1 MKILRVA
8 LLIPG
13 MIFTILCILHEL
25 SLPYSE
31 LKELNLFWTCVKW
44 CGVGFAFTLVYA
56 LLAVQC
62 RWETKSVLR
71 VNLFMKIMSLPIHA
85 VCLYLLY
92 GIITD
97 FFARMDYPVVSFLY
111 LWIGSFLTFFS
122 YGIVV
127 TIQSGMIGIA
137 GAIIGKRE
145 GTFSKKA
152 AIGYGIW
159 NCIPIVDLV
168 IAIIMWRRVKKVR
181 G

>member
-13 MIFTILCILHEL
+13 MIFTFLCILHEL
-25 SLPYSE
+25 SLPYSA

-44 CGVGFAFTLVYA
+44 CGVGLAFTLVYA
-56 LLAVQC
+56 LVAVQH
-62 RWETKSVLR
+62 RWEIKSVLKA
-71 VNLFMKIMSLPIHA
+71 NLFMKIMTLPVHA
-85 VCLYLLY
+85 ACLDLLY
-92 GIITD
+92 GIILD
-97 FFARMDYPVVSFLY
+97 FFARMDYPIVSFLY

-122 YGIVV
+122 FGIAV

-145 GTFSKKA
+145 GIFSKKV

-159 NCIPIVDLV
+159 NCIPIIDVV
-168 IAIIMWRRVKKVR
+168 IAIIMWRRVKKVQ

>member
-13 MIFTILCILHEL
+13 IICTILCILHEL

-31 LKELNLFWTCVKW
+31 LKELNLLWTCFKW
-44 CGVGFAFTLVYA
+44 CGVGLAFTFVYV
-56 LLAVQC
+56 LLAVQY
-62 RWETKSVLR
+62 RWEIKSVLR
-71 VNLFMKIMSLPIHA
+71 ANLFMKIMALPVHA

-92 GIITD
+92 GIILD
-97 FFARMDYPVVSFLY
+97 FLARIDHSIVSFLY

-122 YGIVV
+122 FGIVV
-127 TIQSGMIGIA
+127 TIQSGIIGIA
-137 GAIIGKRE
+137 GAIIGKYE

-159 NCIPIVDLV
+159 NCIPIVDLM
-168 IAIIMWRRVKKVR
+168 IAIIMLRRVKKVQ

>member
-13 MIFTILCILHEL
+13 MICTILCILHEL

-31 LKELNLFWTCVKW
+31 LKELNLLWTCFKW
-44 CGVGFAFTLVYA
+44 CGVGFAFTIVYA
-56 LLAVQC
+56 LLAAQH

-97 FFARMDYPVVSFLY
+97 FFARMDYPIVSFLY

-122 YGIVV
+122 FGIAV

-145 GTFSKKA
+145 GTFSKRV
-152 AIGYGIW
+152 AIWYELCS
-159 NCIPIVDLV
+159 CIPVVDV
-168 IAIIMWRRVKKVR
+168 VTGMIMLGKVKKVQ

>member
-25 SLPYSE
+25 SLPYSA

-44 CGVGFAFTLVYA
+44 CGVGFAVTFVYA
-56 LLAVQC
+56 LLAVQH
-62 RWETKSVLR
+62 RWEIKSVLR
-71 VNLFMKIMSLPIHA
+71 ANLFMKIMTLPVHA

-97 FFARMDYPVVSFLY
+97 LFARIDYPVVSFLY

-122 YGIVV
+122 FGIAV

-145 GTFSKKA
+145 GTFSKRA
-152 AIGYGIW
+152 AIWYELCS
-159 NCIPIVDLV
+159 CIPVVDV
-168 IAIIMWRRVKKVR
+168 VTGMIMLGKVKKVQ

>member
-1 MKILRVA
+1 MKMLRNA

-13 MIFTILCILHEL
+13 IIFAVLCILHEL

-44 CGVGFAFTLVYA
+44 CGVGLVFTFVYA
-56 LLAVQC
+56 LLAVQH
-62 RWETKSVLR
+62 RWETKSVLKA
-71 VNLFMKIMSLPIHA
+71 NFFMKIMTLPVHA
-85 VCLYLLY
+85 VCLNLLY
-92 GIITD
+92 GIILD
-97 FFARMDYPVVSFLY
+97 FFARMDYPIVSFLY

-122 YGIVV
+122 FGIAV

-145 GTFSKKA
+145 GRFSKKA
-152 AIGYGIW
+152 AIWYELCS
-159 NCIPIVDLV
+159 CIPVADV
-168 IAIIMWRRVKKVR
+168 VTGMIMLGNVKKVQ